1 MGVDGWIAIVL
12 AAGQGKRMGGPKALM
27 GVGGRP
33 WWLVQQERLAEAG
46 APALWVVSNTVFR
59 EMVNSEEPPAR
70 GLVADSAAPMFESIR
85 RGVEAARPHA
95 SRGVFI
101 LPVDVP
107 APPAMT
113 WEALAAAAGDRV
125 AVPTFGGEH
134 GHPVAL
140 SAAWL
145 ARSFPLAPDAEDRLD
160 HLIEGHVSYLAVD
173 DPTVVVN
180 LNTPDEV
187 AAWLDH

>member
-1 MGVDGWIAIVL
+1 MAVDGWIAVVL
-12 AAGQGKRMGGPKALM
+12 AAGQGRRMGGPKALM
-27 GVGGRP
+27 EIGGRP
-33 WWLVQQERLAEAG
+33 WWAVQQERLAGAG
-46 APALWVVSNTVFR
+46 VAALWVVSDPVFR
-59 EMVNSEEPPAR
+59 EMVNAQEPPAR
-70 GLVADSAAPMFESIR
+70 GLVADSAAPMFNSIR
-85 RGVEAARPHA
+85 RGIEAARPHA
-95 SRGVFI
+95 SHGIFI

-107 APPAMT
+107 APRDAT

-145 ARSFPLAPDAEDRLD
+145 DRSFPSAPDAGDRLD
-160 HLIEGHVSYLAVD
+160 DLIEGHVSYLAVD

-180 LNTPDEV
+180 LNTPDDV
-187 AAWLDH
+187 AAWLAR